1 MVVAFRPALATL
13 MRRLL
18 TLTLVLMLTV
28 SLAACGGN
36 QARKPPTISAENIGI
51 ITRQAE
57 GFLASRDKLPELAEL
72 VNKKNWVF
80 TRNLIH
86 GPMQEVGRQMLY
98 INKLLLPADRGEAEK
113 RARQLKASL
122 ADLDEAARLQEG
134 ENLRKAYI
142 KVASNFGLYAQILP
156 EEVQGALKQI

>member
-1 MVVAFRPALATL
+1 MAVAIRSALSSL
-13 MRRLL
+13 MRRLVAM
-18 TLTLVLMLTV
+18 TLALALTV

-36 QARKPPTISAENIGI
+36 QARKPPSISPEDLSS

-57 GFLASRDKLPELAEL
+57 GFLSSRDKLPELADL
-72 VNKKNWVF
+72 VNKKDWIF

-98 INKLLLPADRGEAEK
+98 INELLLPADRAEADL

-122 ADLDEAARLQEG
+122 AQLDEAARLQDG
-134 ENLRKAYI
+134 ENLRKSYI
-142 KVASNFGLYAQILP
+142 KVASNFGRYAQILP
-156 EEVQGALKQI
+156 EEVQIALKQA

>member
-13 MRRLL
+13 MRRLVG
-18 TLTLVLMLTV
+18 LTLVLMLTV

-36 QARKPPTISAENIGI
+36 QARKPPTISPENIGI

-57 GFLASRDKLPELAEL
+57 GFLASRDKLPELADL
-72 VNKKNWVF
+72 VNRKDWIF

-98 INKLLLPADRGEAEK
+98 INKLLLPADRAEAEE

-122 ADLDEAARLQEG
+122 ADLDEAARLQDG

-142 KVASNFGLYAQILP
+142 KVASNFGRYAQILP
-156 EEVQGALKQI
+156 EEVQVALKQV